1 MVSTAI
7 DYLENY
13 AQRELD
19 SNIENFIIEAIKL
32 GNEEIIQRVTKLR
45 EKEYRNVEKNSTMNL
60 ITNRGTI
67 ELEITDDELELH
79 IHELKQIKSLFQM
92 RS

>member
-1 MVSTAI
+1 MESTAI

-13 AQRELD
+13 AQREQN

-32 GNEEIIQRVTKLR
+32 GNKNIIERVTKLR
-45 EKEYRNVEKNSTMNL
+45 QKEYRNVEKNSTINL

>member
-1 MVSTAI
+1 MESTAI

-13 AQRELD
+13 VQREPD

-32 GNEEIIQRVTKLR
+32 GNKNIIERVTKLR
-45 EKEYRNVEKNSTMNL
+45 QKEYRNVEKNSTINL

>member
-1 MVSTAI
+1 MESTAV

-13 AQRELD
+13 AQRERD
-19 SNIENFIIEAIKL
+19 SNIENYIIEAIKL
-32 GNEEIIQRVTKLR
+32 GNEKIIKRVAELR
-45 EKEYRNVEKNSTMNL
+45 QKEYRNVEKNSTINL

>member
-1 MVSTAI
+1 MESTAI

-13 AQRELD
+13 AQREPD

-32 GNEEIIQRVTKLR
+32 GNEKIIKRVAELR
-45 EKEYRNVEKNSTMNL
+45 QKEYRNVEKNSTINL

>member
-1 MVSTAI
+1 MESTAV
-7 DYLENY
+7 DYLENR
-13 AQRELD
+13 AQRERD
-19 SNIENFIIEAIKL
+19 SNIENYIIEAIKL
-32 GNEEIIQRVTKLR
+32 GNEKIIKRVAELR
-45 EKEYRNVEKNSTMNL
+45 QKEYRNVEKNSTINL

-67 ELEITDDELELH
+67 ELEVTDDELELH

>member
-1 MVSTAI
+1 MESTAI

-13 AQRELD
+13 AQREHD

-45 EKEYRNVEKNSTMNL
+45 EKEYRNVEKNSIINL

-67 ELEITDDELELH
+67 ELEVTDDELELH

>member
-1 MVSTAI
+1 MESTAV
-7 DYLENY
+7 DYLENC
-13 AQRELD
+13 AQRERD
-19 SNIENFIIEAIKL
+19 SNIENYIIEAIKL
-32 GNEEIIQRVTKLR
+32 GNEKIIKRVAELR
-45 EKEYRNVEKNSTMNL
+45 QKEYRNVEKNSTINL

-67 ELEITDDELELH
+67 ELEVTDDELELH

>member
-1 MVSTAI
+1 MESTAI

-13 AQRELD
+13 AQREHD

-32 GNEEIIQRVTKLR
+32 GNKNIIERVTKLR
-45 EKEYRNVEKNSTMNL
+45 QKEYRNVENNSTINL
-60 ITNRGTI
+60 ITDRGTI